1 MFTHPLLM
9 KIPPDKL
16 KEMMLSRR
24 RLFEMIAANTM
35 KRKLQNSIQ
44 ATGDRM
50 AATPQQFGMQIGN
63 QVKKAFMRGAANAMR
78 GLGIQAGRAGLR
90 LGNAAKPLV
99 DEATSMANTGAER
112 LGKTM
117 FGNPARAALSG
128 AGLATAG
135 LAYGDHVA
143 AKATNQNAKQ
153 QALSQ
158 LRDVNQNVQKF
169 NLNGTGMGA
178 QMPKMPMQM
187 PTQPTNP
194 VPGLNLQGTGQGGIA
209 GSSDPLSM
217 SLQKSSS
224 GGVNP
229 ELLSMAK
236 QAFLTGATLG
246 AIGGLATSKPGER
259 ALGTGRGAL
268 IGGGT
273 ELGAVGG
280 AGIGGGL
287 GALSGATL
295 GALLGNPAAGAGLG
309 LLAGTP
315 IGALGGGALGHL
327 GTKAVLD
334 SAGMK
339 KKDKPETKSEKKD
352 EEDNK
357 EPEKKTEKDA
367 AVVLPA
373 AGIGA
378 GLGVLTGPPGHRV
391 ESAGRGAL
399 KGTGT
404 GVGML
409 GGFPVGALAA
419 LGLSAASPRAGKALF
434 GPSKNQLARY
444 IKFLASKGKLHGE
457 LRSKFKRPGYI
468 SPEKKLRTIN
478 TVVGGGLAGSAAGG
492 AAGYSAADALLG
504 DASWENKQANLFT
517 QMANNPALKKF
528 MLRVAG
534 GQGVKTT
541 GANPGIMR
549 AAKPEFKFPGQGPAV
564 TFPRKP
570 LPPGQVVDLPQSS
583 AGFTLGE

>member
-16 KEMMLSRR
+16 KEMLLSRR

-50 AATPQQFGMQIGN
+50 AATPQQFGMQVGN
-63 QVKKAFMRGAANAMR
+63 QVKKAFMQGATNAVR

-90 LGNAAKPLV
+90 LMNSAKPLAN
-99 DEATSMANTGAER
+99 EISSMANTGAER

-135 LAYGDHVA
+135 LAYGDHLA

-169 NLNGTGMGA
+169 NLN
-178 QMPKMPMQM
+178 
-187 PTQPTNP
+187 
-194 VPGLNLQGTGQGGIA
+194 GTGQGGIA

-339 KKDKPETKSEKKD
+339 KKEKPETKSEKKD
-352 EEDNK
+352 EEENK

-419 LGLSAASPRAGKALF
+419 LGLSAASPRVGKALF
-434 GPSKNQLARY
+434 GPSKNQLAHY
-444 IKFLASKGKLHGE
+444 LKFLARKGQLKGHLQIA
-457 LRSKFKRPGYI
+457 KRPGYM
-468 SPEKKLRTIN
+468 SPEKKLRMIN

-517 QMANNPALKKF
+517 QMTNNPALKKF

-534 GQGVKTT
+534 GSGVKTT